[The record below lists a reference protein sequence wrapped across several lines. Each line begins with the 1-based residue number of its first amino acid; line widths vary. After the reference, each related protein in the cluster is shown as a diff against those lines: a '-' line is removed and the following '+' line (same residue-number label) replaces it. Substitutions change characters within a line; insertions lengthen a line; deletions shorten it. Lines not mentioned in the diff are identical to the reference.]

1 VVNRE
6 TLEELK
12 KLYEAR
18 KDSIRT
24 QLDEFESARARADD
38 VKILEELTFCILTS
52 AVGPKVG
59 LKSIDAIRD
68 VLQDGSE
75 EEIYAALEGVHK
87 YPERASYIV
96 HTRDY
101 LRREYGLKMRKLV
114 DSFKDRQERRDFF
127 AINKNIKGLGL
138 MQASHFLRNIGF
150 TGYAILDR
158 NVVKSLN
165 SLGVTDSPKPPTS
178 KKKYM
183 EIEEKMNELATELGI
198 GIDELDMLL
207 WSMRTGRIPV

>member
-1 VVNRE
+1 MVDKE

-18 KDSIRT
+18 KDSIRA
-24 QLDEFESARARADD
+24 QLDEFDKARARADD

-68 VLQDGSE
+68 VLWNGSE

-87 YPERASYIV
+87 YPERANYIV
-96 HTRDY
+96 HTREY
-101 LRREYGLKMRKLV
+101 LRREYGLKMRELV

-127 AINKNIKGLGL
+127 ALNNNIKGLGL

-165 SLGVTDSPKPPTS
+165 SLGVIDSPKPPSS

-183 EIEEKMNELATELGI
+183 EIEEKMNELASEIGM

>member
-1 VVNRE
+1 VVDKE

-12 KLYEAR
+12 KLYEAK
-18 KDSIRT
+18 KDSIRA
-24 QLDEFESARARADD
+24 QLDEFDKARARADD

-68 VLQDGSE
+68 VLRDGSE
-75 EEIYAALEGVHK
+75 EEIYAALEDVHK
-87 YPERASYIV
+87 YPERSNYIV
-96 HTRDY
+96 HTREY
-101 LRREYGLKMRKLV
+101 LRREYSLKLRELV

-127 AINKNIKGLGL
+127 ALNKNIKGLGL

-165 SLGVTDSPKPPTS
+165 SLGLIDSPKPPSS
-178 KKKYM
+178 KKKYI